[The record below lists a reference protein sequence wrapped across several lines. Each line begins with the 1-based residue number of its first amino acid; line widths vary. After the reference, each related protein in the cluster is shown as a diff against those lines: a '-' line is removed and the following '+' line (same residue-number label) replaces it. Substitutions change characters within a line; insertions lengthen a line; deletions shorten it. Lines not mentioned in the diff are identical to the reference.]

1 MIDTFSDDELAYLLD
16 RKPSANNVN
25 NANLKSKVVVVTGA
39 GGTVGSEL
47 CIQLLT
53 ANVSTLVLIEHSEF
67 ALYEIYETLINL
79 QKVLKAPA
87 TEVVPRLVS
96 VLDEAEMFNILSI
109 YRPNIMYHAAAYKH
123 VHMVEMNSRVG
134 IKNNVLGTHI
144 TSKLANHFGV
154 DQYILVSSDK
164 AINPINV
171 MGYSKL
177 MSEKIILS
185 VADNTHTKFYIAR
198 FGNILG
204 SSGSVLP
211 KFIKQLKA
219 GLPVSI
225 SNPESSRFFMLKA
238 EAINLLL
245 EIVNLNG
252 ISGTRYCF
260 DMGEK
265 IKILNLAER
274 LHALLNSWSTPLQV
288 EYHQSEPYERIHE
301 ESVITPDT
309 KKTSH
314 PKIFQM
320 HSDLK
325 TKPDLEAILAEA
337 LKLSELGR
345 N

>member
-16 RKPSANNVN
+16 RRPSANHVD
-25 NANLKSKVVVVTGA
+25 NANLKGKVVVVTGA

-53 ANVSTLVLIEHSEF
+53 ANVSTLVLVEHSEF

-109 YRPNIMYHAAAYKH
+109 YRPNIIYHAAAYKH

-134 IKNNVLGTHI
+134 IKNNVLGTYI
-144 TSKLANHFGV
+144 TSKLAKHFGV

-219 GLPVSI
+219 GLPMSI
-225 SNPESSRFFMLKA
+225 SSPESSRFFMLKS

-245 EIVNLNG
+245 EIVNLSG
-252 ISGTRYCF
+252 VSGTTYCF
-260 DMGEK
+260 DMGEA

-274 LHALLNSWSTPLQV
+274 LHVLLNRQSTPPQI
-288 EYHQSEPYERIHE
+288 EYRQSESYEKVQE
-301 ESVITPDT
+301 ESLLTPDA

-314 PKIFQM
+314 SKIFEI
-320 HSDLK
+320 HLNLK
-325 TKPDLEAILAEA
+325 TKPDLQTILAEVE
-337 LKLSELGR
+337 KLNEFKH
-345 N
+345 